1 MHSVIP
7 WLDHGMTQRV
17 LLQCLRR
24 NDIEATQASLHGH
37 QTIPLENNKI
47 MITKEEVQKIAKL
60 ARLKFEEDKVEE
72 FSSKLSTIMDMIDI
86 LNEIDCKDIEPLT
99 SVSNRNARMRL
110 DEVTSSDLSS
120 ELFDNVQG
128 QQAELAKEVKYFIT
142 PKVVE

>member
-1 MHSVIP
+1 
-7 WLDHGMTQRV
+7 
-17 LLQCLRR
+17 
-24 NDIEATQASLHGH
+24 
-37 QTIPLENNKI
+37 

-128 QQAELAKEVKYFIT
+128 QRAELAKEVKYFIT